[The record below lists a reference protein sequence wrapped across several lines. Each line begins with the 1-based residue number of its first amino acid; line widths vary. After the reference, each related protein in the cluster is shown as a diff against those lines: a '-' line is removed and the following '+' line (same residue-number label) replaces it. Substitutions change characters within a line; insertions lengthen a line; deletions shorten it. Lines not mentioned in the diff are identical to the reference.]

1 MKGNIMTREE
11 LLKRISIDPEICF
24 GKPCIRGTR
33 IWVSLIID
41 NLAAG
46 IPEKEI
52 LAAYP
57 SLTKEDIR
65 AALAYAAELTH
76 DRYVTLASPKAQ
88 NEI

>member
-1 MKGNIMTREE
+1 MTKEE
-11 LLKRISIDPEICF
+11 LFRRISIDPNVCF

-33 IWVSLIID
+33 IWVSLIVD

-46 IPEKEI
+46 ISEEEI

-65 AALAYAAELTH
+65 AALTYAAELTH
-76 DRYVTLASPKAQ
+76 DRYVSLVSESPH
-88 NEI
+88 EIQA

>member
-1 MKGNIMTREE
+1 MIKEE
-11 LLKRISIDPEICF
+11 LFKRISIDPKVCF

-33 IWVSLIID
+33 VWVSLIVD
-41 NLAAG
+41 NIAAG
-46 IPEKEI
+46 VSEDET

-76 DRYVTLASPKAQ
+76 DRYVPLVSESPH
-88 NEI
+88 EIQA